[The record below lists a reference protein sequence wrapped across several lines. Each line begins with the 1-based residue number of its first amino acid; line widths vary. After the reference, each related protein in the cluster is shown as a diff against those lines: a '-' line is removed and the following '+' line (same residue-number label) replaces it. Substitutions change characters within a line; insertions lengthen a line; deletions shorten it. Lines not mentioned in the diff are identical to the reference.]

1 MQILKK
7 FKVLIISILLFLL
20 SICYVYGQS
29 LQYENLKLNNEVTRL
44 ENVIND
50 LKAKNELLAEEYQNS
65 LPKWRSLGIYKITN
79 YCSCYECNGKWTGY
93 LTRLGTDYV
102 EGRTIGVDTDYIPLG
117 SKIMIDNHVYIAED
131 TGSFKGQIIDIYVTD
146 HSKFDRKYK
155 EIFILEE

>member
-65 LPKWRSLGIYKITN
+65 LPK
-79 YCSCYECNGKWTGY
+79 
-93 LTRLGTDYV
+93 
-102 EGRTIGVDTDYIPLG
+102 
-117 SKIMIDNHVYIAED
+117 
-131 TGSFKGQIIDIYVTD
+131 
-146 HSKFDRKYK
+146 
-155 EIFILEE
+155 

>member
-20 SICYVYGQS
+20 SIGYVYGQS

-65 LPKWRSLGIYKITN
+65 LPK
-79 YCSCYECNGKWTGY
+79 
-93 LTRLGTDYV
+93 
-102 EGRTIGVDTDYIPLG
+102 
-117 SKIMIDNHVYIAED
+117 
-131 TGSFKGQIIDIYVTD
+131 
-146 HSKFDRKYK
+146 
-155 EIFILEE
+155 